1 MADAAS
7 AASAGRLLAKLHG
20 QLDSVAAPNGLQTTY
35 GVAEGLLHGDLHPG
49 NVLLGEAGPVLID
62 WTNASTGVRAA
73 DVADTW
79 TLVSCFKPGKSHVE
93 ALRAPLL
100 DAFLHDV
107 DVAAARPWLENVAR
121 QRLGDPNTSSLEAAR
136 IKLLCRQNR
145 DEKASGDRA
154 ALASAVK
161 TAHRPARSS
170 AFRQVASTSNGGA
183 SPFSSGR

>member
-1 MADAAS
+1 MVMEKVRGPTLLESMHDAAS

-20 QLDSVAAPNGLQTTY
+20 QLDSVPAPNGLQTTY
-35 GVAEGLLHGDLHPG
+35 GVDEGLLHGDLHPG

-79 TLVSCFKPGKSHVE
+79 TLVSCFEPGKSHVE

-121 QRLGDPNTSSLEAAR
+121 QRLGDPNTGSLEAAR

-145 DEKASGDRA
+145 DEKA
-154 ALASAVK
+154 
-161 TAHRPARSS
+161 
-170 AFRQVASTSNGGA
+170 
-183 SPFSSGR
+183 